1 MTEPL
6 ALGVDI
12 GGTQLRVALVDE
24 LGQIVARAAGR
35 TNVHGGPQANVAEI
49 VALAASL
56 GFSSSPRDVVAVGI
70 SAPGPLD
77 SEIGAILDIP
87 TLPGWNL
94 FPLRRALGDAFGL
107 PAWLENDGI
116 AAAFGEWKFGA
127 GRDCRHFVYVTVS
140 TGIGGGV
147 VIDGRLLHGRRGMA
161 GHIGH
166 ISLDDQ
172 GPRCACGAI
181 GCFEAL
187 AAGSA
192 LTNAARATG
201 FADAAALVTAARNGD
216 APALELLAHE
226 AELLGRG
233 FATLAHV
240 YSPER
245 IVMGGGVAQ
254 AFDLLAPGIFGSLRR
269 RAMAPFRDIEV
280 VKAALGDNAGLVGAA
295 ALAREN
301 CRER

>member
-1 MTEPL
+1 MTAPL

-24 LGQIVARAAGR
+24 LGQVVARVAGR
-35 TNVHGGPQANVAEI
+35 TDVRGGPQANVAQI

-56 GFSSSPRDVVAVGI
+56 GVAPSPRDVLAIGI
-70 SAPGPLD
+70 CAPGPLD
-77 SEIGAILDIP
+77 TEIGAILDIP
-87 TLPGWNL
+87 TLPGWNG
-94 FPLRRALGDAFGL
+94 FALRRALGDAFDL

-116 AAAFGEWKFGA
+116 AAAFGEWKFGG
-127 GRDCRHFVYVTVS
+127 GRDCRHLVYVTVS

-187 AAGSA
+187 ASGTA
-192 LTNAARATG
+192 LDEAARARG
-201 FADAAALVTAARNGD
+201 FVDAAALVVAARNGD
-216 APALELLAHE
+216 VAALELLAHE
-226 AELLGRG
+226 AEVLGRG

-245 IVMGGGVAQ
+245 IVMGGGVAKG
-254 AFDLLAPGIFGSLRR
+254 FDLLARGISASLRR
-269 RAMAPFRDIEV
+269 RAMAPFRDIELV
-280 VKAALGDNAGLVGAA
+280 TATLGDNAGLVGAA

-301 CRER
+301 RRA

>member
-1 MTEPL
+1 MTAAL

-35 TNVHGGPQANVAEI
+35 TDAGGGPQANVAQI

-56 GFSSSPRDVVAVGI
+56 GVAPAPLDVSAVGI
-70 SAPGPLD
+70 CAPGPLD
-77 SEIGAILDIP
+77 SESGAILDIP
-87 TLPGWNL
+87 TLPGWNG
-94 FPLRRALGDAFGL
+94 FPLRRTLGEAFHL

-172 GPRCACGAI
+172 GPGCACGAI

-187 AAGSA
+187 ASGSA
-192 LTNAARATG
+192 LAEAGRARG
-201 FADAAALVTAARNGD
+201 FADAAVLVVAARNGD
-216 APALELLAHE
+216 VAALELLARE
-226 AELLGRG
+226 AEVLGRG

-245 IVMGGGVAQ
+245 IVMGGGVARG
-254 AFDLLAPGIFGSLRR
+254 FDLLAPGILGSLRR

-280 VKAALGDNAGLVGAA
+280 VTATLGDNAGLVGAA
-295 ALAREN
+295 TLAREN
-301 CRER
+301 CRA